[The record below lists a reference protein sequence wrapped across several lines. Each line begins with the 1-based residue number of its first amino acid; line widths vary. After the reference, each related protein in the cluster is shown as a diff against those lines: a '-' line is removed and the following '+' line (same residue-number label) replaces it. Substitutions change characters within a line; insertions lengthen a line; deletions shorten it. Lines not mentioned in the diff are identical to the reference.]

1 MRRRMQRRGR
11 RAAPQLARRPRRAR
25 RYLILGSSIGVP
37 ALAAALLVAG
47 ATGAAAHPLGNFT
60 VNTYSGLRVGPD
72 RLVVDYVV
80 DMAEIPTFQTRQTI
94 DGDDN
99 GRVTGPEAATWRD
112 RECPRLATGLRA
124 TVDGRSAA
132 LAVTGSALTFPKG
145 VGGLQ
150 TLRLEC
156 ALAAPLP
163 AGRSLTYTDTN
174 LEGRVGWR
182 EITAVG
188 DHATLETANVPTTS
202 PSARLTTYPQ
212 DQLSSPLNQRTA
224 ALRFHPGGPPA
235 PPPPGSVTG
244 SDGGSATGSGG
255 GSGGGSAAASAPGS
269 ATGSAPGSAR
279 GNPTSRCEAPR
290 RGSLAEPGTGCAAL
304 STPPV
309 AGAEAPGAVQRG
321 GVDRATAA
329 FTALVGERSL
339 SPGFALVALLLA
351 VGLGAAHAL
360 APGHGKTVMAAY
372 LVGLRGTLRQAAAIG
387 ATVTLTHTAGVLL
400 LGLVLTT
407 SRAVASE
414 RVYPWLGLGSGLLL
428 AGVGIGLLIRARPGH
443 GHPHPHRHEPH
454 HPHPHGHG
462 PNPGHPHPQPRTLQ
476 PALATPGPP
485 EGEPSRQGDAM
496 PASVH
501 SPDHP
506 HERSDPD
513 HPHAHDHAGV
523 VSGAG
528 RPLGWRGL
536 VALGLAGGLVP
547 SPSAVV
553 VLLGGIALGKA
564 WFGVALVLAYG
575 LGMAAT
581 LTGVGLLLAH
591 LRTRM
596 DRRLRVPAG
605 SVLGR
610 IGRLLPAVTASVI
623 VVVGLGLA
631 ASGAAQL

>member
-1 MRRRMQRRGR
+1 MQRRGR

-25 RYLILGSSIGVP
+25 RLLNLGSLIGGLV
-37 ALAAALLVAG
+37 LAAALLVAG

-72 RLVVDYVV
+72 RLLVDYVV
-80 DMAEIPTFQTRQTI
+80 DMAEIPSFQTRQAI
-94 DGDDN
+94 DTDHD

-124 TVDGRSAA
+124 TVDGRPAA
-132 LAVTGSALTFPKG
+132 LTVTGSALTFPEG
-145 VGGLQ
+145 VGGLP

-163 AGRSLTYTDTN
+163 TGRSLAFTDTN

-182 EITAVG
+182 EITAIG
-188 DHATLETANVPTTS
+188 DRATLDAADVPPTS

-212 DQLSSPLNQRTA
+212 DQLSSPLDQRTA
-224 ALRFHPGGPPA
+224 SLRFHPGGPPA
-235 PPPPGSVTG
+235 PPPAGP
-244 SDGGSATGSGG
+244 
-255 GSGGGSAAASAPGS
+255 GGGSAD
-269 ATGSAPGSAR
+269 GSAR
-279 GNPTSRCEAPR
+279 ENPASRCEAPR

-309 AGAEAPGAVQRG
+309 AGDGAPGAVEPTPGSVGRG

-339 SPGFALVALLLA
+339 SPGFAAVALLLA

-372 LVGLRGTLRQAAAIG
+372 LVGLRGTLRQAATIG

-428 AGVGIGLLIRARPGH
+428 AGVGVGLLVRARPGH
-443 GHPHPHRHEPH
+443 GHPHPHEQEPGRS
-454 HPHPHGHG
+454 HPHDH
-462 PNPGHPHPQPRTLQ
+462 
-476 PALATPGPP
+476 
-485 EGEPSRQGDAM
+485 
-496 PASVH
+496 
-501 SPDHP
+501 DHP
-506 HERSDPD
+506 G
-513 HPHAHDHAGV
+513 AAGGV
-523 VSGAG
+523 G

-553 VLLGGIALGKA
+553 VLLGGIALGQA

-596 DRRLRVPAG
+596 DGRLRVPAG

-610 IGRLLPAVTASVI
+610 IGRLLPAATASVI
-623 VVVGLGLA
+623 VLVGLGLA

>member
-1 MRRRMQRRGR
+1 VRPIVRRG
-11 RAAPQLARRPRRAR
+11 AVLA
-25 RYLILGSSIGVP
+25 
-37 ALAAALLVAG
+37 ALAATLLVAG

-80 DMAEIPTFQTRQTI
+80 DMAEIPSFQTRQVI
-94 DGDDN
+94 DTDDD
-99 GRVTGPEAATWRD
+99 GQVTGPEAATWRG
-112 RECPRLATGLRA
+112 RECPRLAAGLRTTA
-124 TVDGRSAA
+124 DGRPAA
-132 LAVTGSALTFPKG
+132 LTVTGSALTFPEG

-163 AGRSLTYTDTN
+163 AGRSLAFTDTN

-182 EITAVG
+182 EITAIG
-188 DHATLETANVPTTS
+188 DRATLDATDVPPTS

-212 DQLSSPLNQRTA
+212 DQLTSPLNQRTA
-224 ALRFHPGGPPA
+224 SLRFHPGGPPA
-235 PPPPGSVTG
+235 APLAAP
-244 SDGGSATGSGG
+244 GG
-255 GSGGGSAAASAPGS
+255 GSGGGSARDNPTPRMERAPG
-269 ATGSAPGSAR
+269 AVQR
-279 GNPTSRCEAPR
+279 GGVDR
-290 RGSLAEPGTGCAAL
+290 
-304 STPPV
+304 
-309 AGAEAPGAVQRG
+309 APGAVQRG

-372 LVGLRGTLRQAAAIG
+372 LVGLRGSLRQAATIG

-428 AGVGIGLLIRARPGH
+428 AGVGVGLLVRARPGH
-443 GHPHPHRHEPH
+443 GHGHPHPHAHEPH
-454 HPHPHGHG
+454 HPHPH
-462 PNPGHPHPQPRTLQ
+462 
-476 PALATPGPP
+476 
-485 EGEPSRQGDAM
+485 
-496 PASVH
+496 
-501 SPDHP
+501 DHP
-506 HERSDPD
+506 
-513 HPHAHDHAGV
+513 
-523 VSGAG
+523 GAVPGGG

-553 VLLGGIALGKA
+553 VLLGGIALGQA

-610 IGRLLPAVTASVI
+610 IGRLLPAATASVI
-623 VVVGLGLA
+623 VLVGLGLA

>member
-1 MRRRMQRRGR
+1 VRPIARRG
-11 RAAPQLARRPRRAR
+11 AVLA
-25 RYLILGSSIGVP
+25 
-37 ALAAALLVAG
+37 ALAATLLVAG
-47 ATGAAAHPLGNFT
+47 AAGAAAHPLGNFT

-80 DMAEIPTFQTRQTI
+80 DMAEIPTFQTRQAI
-94 DGDDN
+94 DTDGN

-124 TVDGRSAA
+124 TVGGRPAT
-132 LAVTGSALTFPKG
+132 LAVTGSALTFPMG

-182 EITAVG
+182 EITAIG
-188 DHATLETANVPTTS
+188 DRATLEAADVPSTS

-212 DQLSSPLNQRTA
+212 DQLSSPLDQRTA
-224 ALRFHPGGPPA
+224 SLHFHPGGPPA
-235 PPPPGSVTG
+235 APLAGP
-244 SDGGSATGSGG
+244 
-255 GSGGGSAAASAPGS
+255 GGGSAAGS
-269 ATGSAPGSAR
+269 SGGPADE
-279 GNPTSRCEAPR
+279 NPTPR
-290 RGSLAEPGTGCAAL
+290 VERP
-304 STPPV
+304 
-309 AGAEAPGAVQRG
+309 PGAVRRG

-329 FTALVGERSL
+329 FTALVGKRSL
-339 SPGFALVALLLA
+339 SPGFALVTLLLA

-372 LVGLRGTLRQAAAIG
+372 LVGLRGTLRQAATIG

-407 SRAVASE
+407 SRAVAPE

-428 AGVGIGLLIRARPGH
+428 AGVGIGLLVRARPGH
-443 GHPHPHRHEPH
+443 GHPHPHGHDHPFPH
-454 HPHPHGHG
+454 HHDHRG
-462 PNPGHPHPQPRTLQ
+462 
-476 PALATPGPP
+476 ATP
-485 EGEPSRQGDAM
+485 
-496 PASVH
+496 
-501 SPDHP
+501 
-506 HERSDPD
+506 
-513 HPHAHDHAGV
+513 
-523 VSGAG
+523 GAG
-528 RPLGWRGL
+528 RPVGWRGL

-553 VLLGGIALGKA
+553 VLLGGIALGQA

-575 LGMAAT
+575 LGMATT

-596 DRRLRVPAG
+596 DGRLRVPAG
-605 SVLGR
+605 SALGR
-610 IGRLLPAVTASVI
+610 LGRLLPAATASVI
-623 VVVGLGLA
+623 VLVGLGLA

>member
-1 MRRRMQRRGR
+1 VRPIARRG
-11 RAAPQLARRPRRAR
+11 AVLA
-25 RYLILGSSIGVP
+25 
-37 ALAAALLVAG
+37 ALAATLLVAG

-80 DMAEIPTFQTRQTI
+80 DMAEIPAFQTRQAI
-94 DGDDN
+94 DTDDN
-99 GRVTGPEAATWRD
+99 GRVTGSEAAAWRD

-124 TVDGRSAA
+124 TVGGRPAT
-132 LAVTGSALTFPKG
+132 LAVTGSALSFPMG
-145 VGGLQ
+145 VGGLE

-156 ALAAPLP
+156 ALAAPFP
-163 AGRSLTYTDTN
+163 AGGSLTYTDTN

-182 EITAVG
+182 EITAIG
-188 DHATLETANVPTTS
+188 DRATLEAVDVPSTS

-212 DQLSSPLNQRTA
+212 DQLSSPLSQRTA
-224 ALRFHPGGPPA
+224 SLRFHPGGPPA
-235 PPPPGSVTG
+235 APLAGPG
-244 SDGGSATGSGG
+244 GGSSGASAA
-255 GSGGGSAAASAPGS
+255 GSGGGSA
-269 ATGSAPGSAR
+269 R
-279 GNPTSRCEAPR
+279 DNPTPR
-290 RGSLAEPGTGCAAL
+290 VEL
-304 STPPV
+304 
-309 AGAEAPGAVQRG
+309 APGAVQRG

-339 SPGFALVALLLA
+339 SPVFALVTLLLA

-372 LVGLRGTLRQAAAIG
+372 LVGLGGTLRQAATIG

-407 SRAVASE
+407 SRAVAPE

-428 AGVGIGLLIRARPGH
+428 AGVGIGLLVRARPGH
-443 GHPHPHRHEPH
+443 DH
-454 HPHPHGHG
+454 HPHPHGQEH
-462 PNPGHPHPQPRTLQ
+462 HPHPHNHGHDHGRHQPQPLTPQ
-476 PALATPGPP
+476 PALAMPGPP
-485 EGEPSRQGDAM
+485 EGEPNRPGDGM

-501 SPDHP
+501 SPDHEP
-506 HERSDPD
+506 HPSDHD
-513 HPHAHDHAGV
+513 HPPPHHHDHRGAAP
-523 VSGAG
+523 GAG
-528 RPLGWRGL
+528 RPVGWRGL

-553 VLLGGIALGKA
+553 VLLGGIALGQA

-575 LGMAAT
+575 LGMATT

-591 LRTRM
+591 LRTRL
-596 DRRLRVPAG
+596 DGRLRVPAG

-610 IGRLLPAVTASVI
+610 LGRLLPAATASVI
-623 VVVGLGLA
+623 VLVGLGLA